1 MSAKTGASSAAAADA
16 LATSLDLSTQLFRLK
31 KVPKTEA
38 AEEKKESEEW
48 KRKLRVAEEQPSHQE
63 LGRGEE
69 ASRQIKTE
77 KVAHE
82 RPTSSSSSSPSKK
95 GSSSS
100 TSVAASTVSASS
112 VSSQEQETEDIEI
125 NRRLVLQ
132 AAKVAAVAREREQR
146 EAAQEAAAQKNNK
159 GREVDV
165 GTEPDE
171 AATAQQ
177 AELGRMRECK
187 AGGRVADLVESKI
200 ANESKNSTACAL
212 IMTTPSL
219 AAGPDSKSEQQ
230 AHPETCTLV
239 SATDKQ
245 QPLPKSLSGYECVS
259 ARSVSTPAK
268 TARGEAAILV
278 KDLALADPALP
289 VTKPP
294 PQAPRPAVTTLQTGT
309 AVTAGEGS
317 NPNKSR
323 LTMDS
328 ETPTRHAS
336 SNGGGG
342 EPERLISPTTAT
354 FWESL
359 VCQRSLVQDG
369 GDGSTGGQ
377 VSPATTAFWRPFVQA
392 EEACASKEEWQG
404 KEKGAN
410 STANPTAVE
419 VKVKAE
425 LAELSSVFGHDE
437 TNRSVVLESV
447 CDVDASMYAPAR
459 WARQGGGEG
468 SLGMDA
474 SATTSA
480 SISTRQIVVPGLEI
494 QQANPS
500 PVPCCDILALHVSKL
515 APVSPCMDVL
525 DTGRADASIHGTV
538 QGDCRARKECGR
550 GKGASNSEMAGAF
563 DGHDRSRVV
572 EGDGERWK
580 RMRMD
585 GGKDERSV
593 LVSPAPLLNFDR
605 KLAHG
610 KSQLKQALAV
620 SGQVSLV
627 QGHNDVWAKLMKS
640 SPEVE
645 TARRESGMKR
655 EFGQTMDKNVVQH
668 KFDSLPEVGIT
679 RVGSKGICA
688 LGEQNR
694 DVMDIGTSSTGC
706 RRISGTEIAASQE
719 REKPVSHGE
728 MGRGAPRLDLEGVR
742 FQI

>member
-16 LATSLDLSTQLFRLK
+16 LATSLDLSAQLFRLK
-31 KVPKTEA
+31 KVPKA
-38 AEEKKESEEW
+38 QVVEEEIENEEGQ
-48 KRKLRVAEEQPSHQE
+48 KKLRVAEERPSHQE

-82 RPTSSSSSSPSKK
+82 RQTSSSSSSPSKK

-100 TSVAASTVSASS
+100 TSVSASAVSASL
-112 VSSQEQETEDIEI
+112 VSSQEQETEEKEF

-132 AAKVAAVAREREQR
+132 AAKVAALAREREQR
-146 EAAQEAAAQKNNK
+146 EAALAQNNDK
-159 GREVDV
+159 EREVGDGRE
-165 GTEPDE
+165 PDA

-177 AELGRMRECK
+177 AESAKMRECK
-187 AGGRVADLVESKI
+187 AGGRVADLVESEI
-200 ANESKNSTACAL
+200 ANESKNSTASAL

-219 AAGPDSKSEQQ
+219 AAGPYSKSEQQ
-230 AHPETCTLV
+230 AHPDTFTLV
-239 SATDKQ
+239 SATDKP
-245 QPLPKSLSGYECVS
+245 QPLPRSLSGYECVS
-259 ARSVSTPAK
+259 ARSVTVPAT
-268 TARGEAAILV
+268 TARGDPAVLV
-278 KDLALADPALP
+278 KDLALAEPALL

-294 PQAPRPAVTTLQTGT
+294 PQAPRLAATSLQTEA

-317 NPNKSR
+317 NPNKTR

-328 ETPTRHAS
+328 QTPTRHTS
-336 SNGGGG
+336 SKEGGG

-359 VCQRSLVQDG
+359 MRQRSMVQDG
-369 GDGSTGGQ
+369 GHGSGGGQ
-377 VSPATTAFWRPFVQA
+377 VSPATTAFWRPFIQA
-392 EEACASKEEWQG
+392 EEACVSTDEWQR
-404 KEKGAN
+404 KE
-410 STANPTAVE
+410 SPTTAEVTAE
-419 VKVKAE
+419 W
-425 LAELSSVFGHDE
+425 AELSSVFGEVE

-459 WARQGGGEG
+459 WARQGGREG
-468 SLGMDA
+468 ALGTDA

-480 SISTRQIVVPGLEI
+480 SMSKRQSVVPGLEI
-494 QQANPS
+494 LRANPSS
-500 PVPCCDILALHVSKL
+500 PVPCSDILALHVSKL

-525 DTGRADASIHGTV
+525 DAGMADASIHGTV

-550 GKGASNSEMAGAF
+550 GKGASNCEMADAF
-563 DGHDRSRVV
+563 AGQDRSRVV
-572 EGDGERWK
+572 ETEGDGHQWK
-580 RMRMD
+580 RMRVD

-610 KSQLKQALAV
+610 KSQLKQALLIAM
-620 SGQVSLV
+620 SGQVGLL

-668 KFDSLPEVGIT
+668 KLDSLPVVGIT
-679 RVGSKGICA
+679 RVRSKGTSA
-688 LGEQNR
+688 L
-694 DVMDIGTSSTGC
+694 
-706 RRISGTEIAASQE
+706 SQE
-719 REKPVSHGE
+719 TEKIVSREE